1 MDQATLLDEIHFQAT
16 RSGGPG
22 GQHANKTS
30 TKVEL
35 HWSLEDSQAL
45 SDREKSRLRETLANK
60 LTNDGRLV
68 LSSGQTRSQ
77 AKNKALVTE
86 KFLRILEKRV
96 QPPKRRK
103 KTKPSR
109 AAKRKRLEAKRRNAE
124 KKANRRKPRLP
135 RY

>member
-1 MDQATLLDEIHFQAT
+1 MDQATLLDEIQFQAT

-35 HWSLEDSQAL
+35 HWSLEESQAL
-45 SDREKSRLRETLANK
+45 SDQEKDRLRETLANK

-77 AKNKALVTE
+77 AKNKAVVTE
-86 KFLRILEKRV
+86 KFLRLLEKRV

-103 KTKPSR
+103 KTQPSR
-109 AAKRKRLEAKRRNAE
+109 AAKRRRLEAKRRNAE
-124 KKANRRKPRLP
+124 KKANRRKPKLP